1 MVVMVTVTIMIQAK
15 STGLSVPSPDMVC
28 SATETTNPEIIAD
41 TSLHAL
47 MRHQYQRSSST
58 PPVPA
63 PVTISSFHAPE
74 MEPMKNVTI
83 PEIIVNTTLAPCDS
97 TR

>member
-15 STGLSVPSPDMVC
+15 STGLSVSNPHTVC
-28 SATETTNPEIIAD
+28 SRTETTNPEIIAD

-47 MRHQYQRSSST
+47 MRHQYQRNNRT

-74 MEPMKNVTI
+74 MDPMKNVTI
-83 PEIIVNTTLAPCDS
+83 PEMIVNTTVAHCDAA
-97 TR
+97 T